1 MQEQL
6 QASNDLRAQLQSSL
20 EAATER
26 LTRVSKEND
35 RLLELLGQADAERLA
50 LQHTLER
57 SPGREGDAGLRRRLQ
72 EEMRRRHVVRSS
84 FGVLMS
90 LSCVHAHTRVHA

>member
-1 MQEQL
+1 MVVTVDRRLATMQEQL
-6 QASNDLRAQLQSSL
+6 QSSNDLRAQLQGSL

-26 LTRVSKEND
+26 MARLTQEND

-57 SPGREGDAGLRRRLQ
+57 SPGDQGGDAALRRRLQ
-72 EEMRRRHVVRSS
+72 EEMQKRHAVWQ
-84 FGVLMS
+84 G
-90 LSCVHAHTRVHA
+90 